1 MKIKF
6 ILLQL
11 FVLFLIACEAPER
24 NNPFDP
30 ACPKD
35 IWTPYNFLAVKD
47 ENTIKL
53 TWNVSNTNF
62 EGFRITKS
70 VNNGSS
76 ISLGEFPK
84 NVNQF
89 IDNNVVGGQQII
101 YTIYAYAGNN
111 HSNSLDAQITP
122 ILTPSITTN
131 PPSLI
136 GTKSVTLDGLITFNG
151 GAQVIERGFCWS
163 TNLNPTIADNKII
176 NQSGLNNFSNNV
188 FGLNNS
194 TIYYARAY
202 AINSQG
208 ISYGTQ
214 INFSTLG
221 YGSVTDIDNNVYS
234 TITIGTQVW
243 MVQNLKT
250 TKYKNGTPIQ
260 NITNSWSSVTS
271 GAYCWYNNDITYKNI
286 YGALYN
292 FYSVNT
298 GNLAPTGWHVPSDSE
313 WLVLINYLGGVG
325 NAQAK
330 LREVGVSHWSTPNS
344 GATNESGFT
353 ALPGGR
359 RFSGYPVNEFVNI
372 SNYGFWWSSSTG
384 QNSNGEAKYRGLS
397 YDGAIFGENGSLTF
411 SVSSE
416 QGLSVRC
423 VKN

>member
-11 FVLFLIACEAPER
+11 FVLFFIACEAPER

-30 ACPKD
+30 GCPKD
-35 IWTPYNFLAVKD
+35 IWTPKSFQAIVEGNS
-47 ENTIKL
+47 IKL
-53 TWNVSNTNF
+53 TWISPSFNF
-62 EGFRITKS
+62 SGFRITKR

-76 ISLGEFPK
+76 ISLGDIPK
-84 NVNQF
+84 SVNEF
-89 IDNNVVGGQQII
+89 IDINVVGGQQLI
-101 YTIYAYAGNN
+101 YTIYAYAGSNQ
-111 HSNSLDAQITP
+111 SNSLDAQITP
-122 ILTPSITTN
+122 ILTPSVITN

-136 GTKSVTLDGLITFNG
+136 GTKSVTLDGLITSNG

-176 NQSGLNNFSNNV
+176 NQSATNNFSNNI
-188 FGLNNS
+188 FGLNES
-194 TIYYARAY
+194 TNYYVRAY
-202 AINSQG
+202 AKNNQG
-208 ISYGTQ
+208 VSYGNIQ
-214 INFSTLG
+214 SFSTLG
-221 YGSVTDIDNNVYS
+221 YGTLTDIDNNVYS
-234 TITIGTQVW
+234 TITIGSQVW

-260 NITNSWSSVTS
+260 NITNSWLSVTS

-292 FYSVNT
+292 FYAVNT

-313 WLVLINYLGGVG
+313 WSVLINYLGGVG
-325 NAQAK
+325 NAEAK

-353 ALPGGR
+353 ALPGGTR
-359 RFSGYPVNEFVNI
+359 SSGYPVNEFVNI
-372 SNYGFWWSSSTG
+372 SNYGFWWSSTSNG
-384 QNSNGEAKYRGLS
+384 ANGEAKYRGLS
-397 YDGAIFGENGSLTF
+397 YDGAIFGENGSITTPM
-411 SVSSE
+411 SITN
-416 QGLSVRC
+416 GLSVRC

>member
-1 MKIKF
+1 MKTKNF
-6 ILLQL
+6 LLL
-11 FVLFLIACEAPER
+11 LVVLIFFSCETPER

-30 ACPKD
+30 ECPKE
-35 IWTPYNFLAVKD
+35 IWTPRNFQAVK
-47 ENTIKL
+47 EGVAVKL
-53 TWNVSNTNF
+53 TWNIPTANF
-62 EGFRITKS
+62 EGFRITKR
-70 VNNGSS
+70 VNNGSI
-76 ISLGEFPK
+76 ISLGDFPK
-84 NVNQF
+84 SVNEF
-89 IDNNVVGGQQII
+89 IDNNVVGGQQLI

-111 HSNSLDAQITP
+111 QSNSLDAQITP
-122 ILTPSITTN
+122 ILMPSIITN
-131 PPSLI
+131 PTSLI
-136 GTKSVTLDGLITFNG
+136 GTKSVTLDGLITSNG

-176 NQSGLNNFSNNV
+176 NQSVSNNFSNNV
-188 FGLNNS
+188 FGLNES
-194 TIYYARAY
+194 TIYYVRAY
-202 AINSQG
+202 AKNNQG
-208 ISYGTQ
+208 VGYGNQVT
-214 INFSTLG
+214 FSTLG
-221 YGSVTDIDNNVYS
+221 YGTLTDIDNNVYS

-260 NITNSWSSVTS
+260 NITNSWSSVSS

-298 GNLAPTGWHVPSDSE
+298 GNLAPSGWHIPSDSE
-313 WLVLINYLGGVG
+313 WSVLINYLGGVG
-325 NAQAK
+325 NAEAK

-384 QNSNGEAKYRGLS
+384 QNQNGEAKYRGLS

-411 SVSSE
+411 SVSSGH
-416 QGLSVRC
+416 GLSVRC
-423 VKN
+423 IKN